1 MSTNLYAE
9 INPVMAT
16 SFHATVIV
24 YDDAKPEDFQEDKP
38 DEDGDRTHTIRKG
51 VILQGLKSIVS
62 ITGNTIEIKDP
73 YLSEDELWKG
83 VELSQGRWYLE
94 AVDANGNI
102 DGQMELALAK
112 DGQSLY
118 GFYKIESEEETGLLS
133 YIQFT
138 SVE

>member
-1 MSTNLYAE
+1 MSIA
-9 INPVMAT
+9 
-16 SFHATVIV
+16 
-24 YDDAKPEDFQEDKP
+24 
-38 DEDGDRTHTIRKG
+38 
-51 VILQGLKSIVS
+51 
-62 ITGNTIEIKDP
+62 GNTIEMKDP
-73 YLSEDELWKG
+73 YLSEDLLWKG

-94 AVDANGNI
+94 AVDANGSV

-118 GFYKIESEEETGLLS
+118 GFYKMESEEETGLLS